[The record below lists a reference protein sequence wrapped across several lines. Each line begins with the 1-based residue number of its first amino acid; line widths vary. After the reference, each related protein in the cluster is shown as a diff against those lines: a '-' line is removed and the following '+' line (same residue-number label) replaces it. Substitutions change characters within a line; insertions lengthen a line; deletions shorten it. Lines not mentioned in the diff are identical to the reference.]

1 MSRARISWIIFAV
14 CSALASAA
22 YGQSVPASRQNRVA
36 PSLGTDELNGG
47 VRWFQLEVPLLELP
61 LRITWNPV
69 ASPTYEVLGSSMYTW
84 DARFWERG
92 ALSVSLFNS
101 VRPAIELDCL
111 ASVCHPMMER
121 TLGLEGRI
129 HLGGRGI
136 LPNNHLFIRPER
148 VLGPMRGFPRFK
160 LGFSGDLDL

>member
-1 MSRARISWIIFAV
+1 MPGARISWVIFAL

-22 YGQSVPASRQNRVA
+22 YGQSVPTSRQNLVA

-47 VRWFQLEVPLLELP
+47 VRWFQLEMPLLGLP

-69 ASPTYEVLGSSMYTW
+69 ASPTYEVLGLSMYNL

-92 ALSVSLFNS
+92 AFSVSLFNS

-111 ASVCHPMMER
+111 ASVCRPMIER
-121 TLGLEGRI
+121 TFGLEGRI
-129 HLGGRGI
+129 NLGGRGI
-136 LPNNHLFIRPER
+136 VPNNFLFIRPER
-148 VLGPMRGFPRFK
+148 VLGPMRGIPRFK
-160 LGFSGDLDL
+160 LGIGGDLDL